1 MENTILKVAE
11 VNKNFGGVAA
21 IVRVSFSLESGEL
34 LGIIGP
40 NGSGKTTLVNLLTG
54 FVKPDSGKVIYQGM
68 NITGKMPYKI
78 AELGIVRTFQMVKP
92 FYQLSA
98 FKDLIKANKHT
109 NMGFP
114 VAEIEA
120 DGNFNIIKEK
130 NTGGCVTVGSCA
142 SQLLY
147 EIQGP

>member
-1 MENTILKVAE
+1 LASSLIAGHLIECGAYAT
-11 VNKNFGGVAA
+11 GG
-21 IVRVSFSLESGEL
+21 
-34 LGIIGP
+34 
-40 NGSGKTTLVNLLTG
+40 
-54 FVKPDSGKVIYQGM
+54 
-68 NITGKMPYKI
+68 
-78 AELGIVRTFQMVKP
+78 
-92 FYQLSA
+92 FYSS
-98 FKDLIKANKHT
+98 FKDLLKTGKQT

-114 VAEIEA
+114 IAEIEA